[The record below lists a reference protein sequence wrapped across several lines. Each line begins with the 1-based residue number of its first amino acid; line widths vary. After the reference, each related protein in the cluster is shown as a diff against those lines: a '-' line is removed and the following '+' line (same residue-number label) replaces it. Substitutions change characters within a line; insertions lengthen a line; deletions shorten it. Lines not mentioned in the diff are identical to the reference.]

1 MHDLR
6 VAFFLPQL
14 AGGGSE
20 RVAVNLAAEYQ
31 KLGVKIDFVL
41 AKAEGVFIDSLPS
54 NAKVVDLKTS
64 RVLFALPRLVHYLR
78 QNKPDAVFSAP
89 NHTHIILLLA
99 KLISGSST
107 RTMLHIGNHVST
119 LRRTSKKIQEKIYP
133 ALLWLLQGYANAII
147 AVSEGVADDL
157 TRVARIPRHR
167 ITVIHNPI
175 YRPEMETLMEQPVE
189 HAWLAKG
196 QPPVILAVGRL
207 VEQKD
212 YPTLLHAFAHLRKN
226 RIARLIILGEGKLL
240 PDLKALSGEL
250 NISND
255 VDFAGFDPN
264 PYRYMARSNVF
275 VLSSAWEG
283 FANVVA
289 EALACGAQ
297 VVSTNCESGPAEIL
311 MDGTYG
317 HLVPISNFVAMA
329 NAMAEAL
336 DHPKAPYLLR
346 QRGIFFS
353 AKAAADQYLQAA
365 GINLI

>member
-1 MHDLR
+1 
-6 VAFFLPQL
+6 
-14 AGGGSE
+14 
-20 RVAVNLAAEYQ
+20 
-31 KLGVKIDFVL
+31 
-41 AKAEGVFIDSLPS
+41 
-54 NAKVVDLKTS
+54 
-64 RVLFALPRLVHYLR
+64 
-78 QNKPDAVFSAP
+78 
-89 NHTHIILLLA
+89 
-99 KLISGSST
+99 
-107 RTMLHIGNHVST
+107 
-119 LRRTSKKIQEKIYP
+119 
-133 ALLWLLQGYANAII
+133 
-147 AVSEGVADDL
+147 
-157 TRVARIPRHR
+157 
-167 ITVIHNPI
+167 
-175 YRPEMETLMEQPVE
+175 
-189 HAWLAKG
+189 
-196 QPPVILAVGRL
+196 